1 MSQSRSMSAL
11 EATVNV
17 AAGWLVALATQMIV
31 FPVLGMQVLLW
42 QNLALSLVFTGVSL
56 LRSYVLRRV
65 FVRLETK
72 G

>member
-1 MSQSRSMSAL
+1 MSQSRGMSAL

-17 AAGWLVALATQMIV
+17 ALGWLVALATQMIV

-65 FVRLETK
+65 FVRLE
-72 G
+72 GRG

>member
-1 MSQSRSMSAL
+1 MSQSRGMSAL

-17 AAGWLVALATQMIV
+17 AVGWLVALATQMII

-65 FVRLETK
+65 FVRLEAQE
-72 G
+72 